1 MRYAKKYCDCL
12 LKNDFSLLTTFSN
25 AKRNHTLKAL
35 SGLAKFLGLYQTFR
49 ELKRSY
55 GLTWKTTSS
64 EDLIISRLNST
75 RENGDILKWIR
86 RVKKSLP
93 ELDVLLDLVLVSGLR
108 FNESVKAYNYV
119 IDLAREDRLNEYYNV
134 EREVLEHFRFKEQFV
149 RRTKKVFISFIPK
162 PIIEKLCKQENL
174 TEYQVINKIKR
185 AGFQSRFSDIREY
198 FATLMTRYLSQPE
211 IDFL

>member
-1 MRYAKKYCDCL
+1 
-12 LKNDFSLLTTFSN
+12 
-25 AKRNHTLKAL
+25 
-35 SGLAKFLGLYQTFR
+35 
-49 ELKRSY
+49 
-55 GLTWKTTSS
+55 
-64 EDLIISRLNST
+64 LIISRLNST